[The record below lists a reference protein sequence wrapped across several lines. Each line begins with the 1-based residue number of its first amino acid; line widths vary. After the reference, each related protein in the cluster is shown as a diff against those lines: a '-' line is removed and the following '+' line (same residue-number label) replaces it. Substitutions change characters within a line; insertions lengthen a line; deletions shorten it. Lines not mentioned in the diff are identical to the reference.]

1 VKYPVAAAVYA
12 TETLTRLSGE
22 QSQGIIVSR
31 GRAMVRA
38 LPASYRAIP
47 AVRELNELLP
57 AAGVKELP

>member
-1 VKYPVAAAVYA
+1 MLLASIEYDQVS
-12 TETLTRLSGE
+12 TRLSGE
-22 QSQGIIVSR
+22 QSQGIIVGR

-57 AAGVKELP
+57 AAGVRELP